1 MKKTL
6 FIFVL
11 LTIALRLCAAGDVQ
25 FTVTA
30 PKAVVKGQ
38 QFRISYTV
46 NTQKVKN
53 FRAPSFGDGFEV
65 LMGPSESR
73 SSSTSIING
82 EVTSSTTI
90 TYTYIVL
97 GVSEGEY
104 TIPAATI
111 VADGEQCTSNN
122 LKIKVLPPDQ
132 TAATQSASGTAGRG
146 GGQAS
151 SSSSAS
157 QSGQISDRDLFIT
170 ATVNKANVYE
180 QEAILLTY
188 KVYFTVNLRSLE
200 IKMPDLKGFHTQEVE
215 LQRGEPQ
222 LEHYNGRNYNT
233 IVWSQYVL
241 FPQQTGKLEIPS
253 INFEGVVAVRTLRSM
268 DPFDIFMNGGTGYV
282 YVRKNISTPKLS
294 VNVSPLPAGKPS
306 SFMGGVGE
314 FSMKSSLSSTNLKA
328 NDAVTLQLEI
338 SGVGNMKLI
347 NTPEVQWPQD
357 FEAYDPKVENKFS
370 LTRSGLSGK
379 KVIEYLAIPRHA
391 GTFTVP
397 PVEFSYFDLKTKS
410 YKTLTT
416 ESYTLQVSKGEGGA
430 DAPVVSGY
438 MPKEDLKLIGQD
450 VRYIKSSGDVSF
462 RPRGQ
467 YFFGSVACWLWYVV
481 SLLLFLAMVV
491 LHRKRAAENADLARV
506 KTKKANKVAVRRLKV
521 ASKLMKE
528 NKTADFY
535 DEVLKA
541 SWGYVSDKLGIP
553 VADLTKDNIK
563 QELIVR
569 GADKTLCD
577 EFLDLLNQ
585 CEFARYAPAAV
596 VGGGMDK
603 VYEIAVSVIGRME
616 KMKKFNIRK

>member
-253 INFEGVVAVRTLRSM
+253 INFEGVVAVRTRRSM

-379 KVIEYLAIPRHA
+379 KVIEYLVIPRHA